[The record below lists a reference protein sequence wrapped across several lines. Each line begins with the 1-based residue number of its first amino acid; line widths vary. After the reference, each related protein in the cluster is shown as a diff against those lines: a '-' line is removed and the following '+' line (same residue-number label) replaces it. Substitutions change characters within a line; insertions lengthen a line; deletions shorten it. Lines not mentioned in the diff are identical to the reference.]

1 VIAVRHRQL
10 GSTGLRVSKLT
21 LGTMT
26 FRLWFHTIGVLGR
39 DEAEPLVRAAL
50 DAGVNFFDTVDIY
63 STGQSEEILGSSLK
77 VAGIKRESL
86 VIASKVRGAMS
97 AEASQG
103 TGDVNNVGLSRK
115 HIIAS
120 CDASLPRLGTDYID
134 L

>member
-1 VIAVRHRQL
+1 
-10 GSTGLRVSKLT
+10 
-21 LGTMT
+21 M
-26 FRLWFHTIGVLGR
+26 LGR

-50 DAGVNFFDTVDIY
+50 DAGVNFFDTADIY

-120 CDASLPRLGTDYID
+120 CDASLRRLGTDYID
-134 L
+134 LCQIHGSAR